1 MRTSNAGRRASK
13 RSQGGFTLIELLVV
27 IAIIAVLVGMLLPA
41 VQKVREAAA
50 RVRCQN
56 NLKQIGLGIHNY
68 QGEQP
73 PSLGALLAAA
83 GLPEDGVTGGYT
95 YHSVSQ
101 TRQVSIVSEPIPG
114 RTGSDACRI
123 EGRFGLKGWEV
134 TDPVCTPVPGADKE
148 REDMFFR
155 IGLLGMRTFAN
166 LAQLVPE
173 DEQEVLFSKLVGEV
187 TDPAS
192 SSHTNGVNV
201 LMGDGSVRFVSM
213 SIDLPAYEVGGLR
226 VLDWFWR
233 ETAQELKLGA
243 LREDWESLPGVTEI
257 PVVVYPGGPFS
268 YAGLASATE
277 LVVKPDA
284 LERRMVRLLRQAKAA
299 EGRGQQAVQ
308 DRLMDQYSSLAKDGP
323 RRGYWLLD
331 QSHALQ
337 SVARA
342 LKESATPVP

>member
-1 MRTSNAGRRASK
+1 MRTSNTSRRASE

-68 QGEQP
+68 PGEQP
-73 PSLGALLAAA
+73 PSLSALMGSV

-101 TRQVSIVSEPIPG
+101 TRQISIVSEPIPG
-114 RTGSDACRI
+114 RTGSDSCRI

-134 TDPVCTPVPGADKE
+134 TDPVCTPIPGADKE
-148 REDMFFR
+148 REEMFDKV
-155 IGLLGMRTFAN
+155 GLLGMRAFAS
-166 LAQLVPE
+166 LAQLIPA
-173 DEQEVLFSKLVGEV
+173 DEQEVLFSRLVGEV
-187 TDPAS
+187 TDPQS
-192 SSHTNGVNV
+192 SSHTGGMLW
-201 LMGDGSVRFVSM
+201 LMGDGSVRFASLAR
-213 SIDLPAYEVGGLR
+213 DLPAYEVGGLH

-233 ETAQELKLGA
+233 EAAQELKLGA
-243 LREDWESLPGVTEI
+243 LREDWESLPGVTEV
-257 PVVVYPGGPFS
+257 PVVVYQGGPFS

-284 LERRMVRLLRQAKAA
+284 LERRMVRLLRLAKVA

-331 QSHALQ
+331 QSYALR

-342 LKESATPVP
+342 IKESATPVP